1 MVGEMHHGKIRNL
14 IIKKGEE
21 FMITQRRDKILN
33 YSFYII
39 EGKDLPA
46 TYF

>member
-1 MVGEMHHGKIRNL
+1 MVGEMQGKIRKL

-21 FMITQRRDKILN
+21 FMITQRRDKILV

-39 EGKDLPA
+39 QGKDRLS